1 MREVP
6 GYRYE
11 ACRHCGLRWN
21 ISKGQFVPKSG
32 YTCPHCQDKLRRG
45 IRGFEVRAERRE
57 GSRKE

>member
-1 MREVP
+1 MERKETVRELP

-11 ACRHCGLRWN
+11 ACRYCGLRWN

-45 IRGFEVRAERRE
+45 LLKRG
-57 GSRKE
+57 